1 MCCLGGGVSPFKWR
15 WSPKEAVMAQHQTN
29 SDPLSTTLGTVSPD
43 IWTSW
48 MKQNKAH
55 FGFSGFIRKNGISN
69 LLFDDSN
76 DDEDD
81 DVNDDYLRLLTAHPP
96 PPSALS
102 RRILHSSDG
111 KASSLCCCSQ
121 WVLFSSVSHC
131 NTMLV
136 LHYIHYTAQMGK
148 PRFVVR
154 LKWVLFWIVM
164 LYIIDKHQNIYGKIL
179 LALWS

>member
-1 MCCLGGGVSPFKWR
+1 
-15 WSPKEAVMAQHQTN
+15 
-29 SDPLSTTLGTVSPD
+29 
-43 IWTSW
+43 

-102 RRILHSSDG
+102 RRILT
-111 KASSLCCCSQ
+111 SQ
-121 WVLFSSVSHC
+121 
-131 NTMLV
+131 ME
-136 LHYIHYTAQMGK
+136 K
-148 PRFVVR
+148 PPRFVV
-154 LKWVLFWIVM
+154 VLSESCFVLCRIVIQC
-164 LYIIDKHQNIYGKIL
+164 LYCIIYTTQL
-179 LALWS
+179 RWESLALLFV